1 MGGWG
6 RGEWWQGRAVAELE
20 LGDFKGNEEGTVQ
33 LPIIR
38 QLPNQTWVELDE
50 IKPGEIALVRSL
62 LNAIVAEG
70 LSYPQQ
76 EPLSPEA
83 FADYW
88 LKGTAYVVRPLS
100 PPSEASPSGPS
111 PLHSTPSPSTDSP
124 PKILGA
130 FYIKPN
136 FPGRCSHI
144 CNAGFIVP
152 PEVRGQGIGQWMG
165 EAMLVLAQ
173 HLGYRAVMFN
183 LVFATNLPSL
193 KIWASLGFEE
203 IGRIPAA
210 AHLPDGRYVEA
221 IMLYKSLLP

>member
-1 MGGWG
+1 MG
-6 RGEWWQGRAVAELE
+6 LE

-50 IKPGEIALVRSL
+50 IKPEEIAPVRSL

-70 LSYPQQ
+70 ISYPQR
-76 EPLSPEA
+76 EPLSPKA
-83 FADYW
+83 FAAYW

-100 PPSEASPSGPS
+100 SPPQVSPEAFPSGTS
-111 PLHSTPSPSTDSP
+111 PLHITPSPSTDSP

-165 EAMLVLAQ
+165 EVMLPLAR

-210 AHLPDGRYVEA
+210 VHLPDGRYVEA
-221 IMLYKSLLP
+221 VMLYKSLLP